1 MRKRFTIGGF
11 AASVLAAAILAA
23 GVVAP
28 GASAHACTPGFYKN
42 HEDVTAALIAKGGL
56 GNTLGSVFGATGS
69 FANVTILDALS
80 LQGGPGVEG
89 ALEIL
94 YRAAAAAYLNSIAEP
109 NWPGPSTANL
119 IAGVKAVVAT
129 GDRDTILGDPV
140 AGATVLDNA
149 NNTGGCGKFG
159 PGT

>member
-11 AASVLAAAILAA
+11 SASVIAAAILAA

-42 HEDVTAALIAKGGL
+42 HEDVTAALIAQGGH

-69 FANVTILDALS
+69 FAGVTILDALDGG
-80 LQGGPGVEG
+80 GGPGLNG
-89 ALEIL
+89 ALTIL
-94 YRAAAAAYLNSIAEP
+94 YRAAAAAYLNGIAEP
-109 NWPGPSTANL
+109 GWIGPSTANL
-119 IAGVKAVVAT
+119 IANVKNVVAT
-129 GDRDTILGDPV
+129 GDRDTIL
-140 AGATVLDNA
+140 AYATELDTD
-149 NNTGGCGKFG
+149 NNSGGCGPSG